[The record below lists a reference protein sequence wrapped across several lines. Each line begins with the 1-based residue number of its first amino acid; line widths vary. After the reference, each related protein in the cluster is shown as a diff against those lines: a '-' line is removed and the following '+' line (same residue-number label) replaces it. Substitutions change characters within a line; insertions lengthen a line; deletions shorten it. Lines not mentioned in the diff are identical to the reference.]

1 MKMNRKLMKRTVTIS
16 NKHLQEIFY
25 SHNLPETAETSV
37 TNEMGLKNWKSST
50 ETTETMKHNGKVK
63 KQTVTKSNKHLQE
76 IFYRHNLP
84 ETAETS
90 VTNETGLKKW
100 TSSTETTETMKT
112 NRKLMKQTVTRS
124 NKHLPEIFYR
134 HNLPETAETSVTNE
148 TDLKNWTSSLET
160 TETMK
165 MNRKLMK
172 RTVTISNKHLQEIF
186 YRHNL
191 PETAET
197 SVTNETDLKKFDIFP

>member
-1 MKMNRKLMKRTVTIS
+1 MKVNRKLMKLTV
-16 NKHLQEIFY
+16 
-25 SHNLPETAETSV
+25 AR
-37 TNEMGLKNWKSST
+37 
-50 ETTETMKHNGKVK
+50 
-63 KQTVTKSNKHLQE
+63 SNKHLQE

-90 VTNETGLKKW
+90 VTNETGLKNW
-100 TSSTETTETMKT
+100 TSST
-112 NRKLMKQTVTRS
+112 
-124 NKHLPEIFYR
+124 
-134 HNLPETAETSVTNE
+134 
-148 TDLKNWTSSLET
+148 ET

-172 RTVTISNKHLQEIF
+172 QSVTRSYKHLQEIF

-197 SVTNETDLKKFDIFP
+197 SVTNETGFKKLDIFH